1 MVEYESLIGY
11 DGVNLLSDVGGTLG
25 LFMGWSIAYC
35 TDIIAKFFK
44 RKTIRSIFISIIM
57 LILMIGFIQW
67 STPIFYRFAEEVE
80 TVEFRKEKS
89 LTFPYVTICPVQAIF
104 FEKH

>member
-1 MVEYESLIGY
+1 MMEYESFIGY
-11 DGVNLLSDVGGTLG
+11 NGVNLLSDVGGTLG

-67 STPIFYRFAEEVE
+67 STPIFYRFVEEVE

-104 FEKH
+104 FF